1 MPTYPNVPNVPG
13 VPPLRRNPN
22 ALSATLTLLVA
33 DAVRFFVSGLA
44 PQWGIFLDGAPVIVA
59 DSVVSFGF
67 KQDWPISD
75 YPIEEG
81 SFESYDKVET
91 PFMTRVRLACGGSTS
106 RRQAFIDSI
115 AAIVGD
121 LNLYDVVTPEIVYE
135 NVNVTHWDYN
145 RTAQNGVG
153 LVTVDLWL
161 LQIRVNATATFS
173 NTKSPSAAG
182 TQSGGAVQTVPPTP
196 SQQSSAAEV
205 Q

>member
-44 PQWGIFLDGAPVIVA
+44 PQWGIFLDGRPVIVA
-59 DSVVSFGF
+59 DSVVTFGF
-67 KQDWPISD
+67 KQDWPIAD
-75 YPIEEG
+75 YQVEEG
-81 SFESYDKVET
+81 AFESYDKVET
-91 PFMTRVRLACGGSTS
+91 PFLTRVRLACGGSTS
-106 RRQAFIDSI
+106 RRQAFLDSVS
-115 AAIVGD
+115 AIVGD
-121 LNLYDVVTPEIVYE
+121 LNLYDVVTPEVVYQS
-135 NVNVTHWDYN
+135 VNVTHWDYH

-161 LQIRVNATATFS
+161 LQIRVDATATFS
-173 NTKSPSAAG
+173 NTKSPGAAG
-182 TQSGGAVQTVPPTP
+182 TRNGGSVQTSPPTP
-196 SQQSSAAEV
+196 SQASSAAEV